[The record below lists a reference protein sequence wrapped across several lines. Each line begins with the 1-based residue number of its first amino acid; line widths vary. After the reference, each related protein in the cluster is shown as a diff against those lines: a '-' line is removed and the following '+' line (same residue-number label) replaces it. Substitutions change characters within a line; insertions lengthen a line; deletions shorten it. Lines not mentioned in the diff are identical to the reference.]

1 MRRQPRAR
9 PARRGRGF
17 TLLELLIAI
26 ALMAVLAVLCW
37 RGLDAVLRSRD
48 RVNASSDELR
58 ALTVAFGQ
66 IEDDLRGAWP
76 VRLLGIKARDPIAFS
91 APDGEG
97 PIAIEMLRDTSAML
111 ETQRLQRV
119 VYRLRGGQLE
129 RGFGAWAATSA
140 DADAMVSEAAMT
152 WQPLLT
158 DVVALEYRAYV
169 EEQRNWVSAQA
180 LVNAPSV
187 AARMGTASQAAQQ
200 AVAAAGAQLGV
211 VPGASFGRTITG
223 IEIQL
228 ARRDGGRIVRILAV
242 KD

>member
-1 MRRQPRAR
+1 MKR
-9 PARRGRGF
+9 PARGF

-48 RVNASSDELR
+48 RVNAASDELR
-58 ALTVAFGQ
+58 ALTVTFTQ
-66 IEDDLRGAWP
+66 IEDDLRRAWP
-76 VRLLGIKARDPIAFS
+76 IRLLGIKARDPIAFS
-91 APDGEG
+91 ALENNG
-97 PIAIEMLRDTSAML
+97 PISLEVLRDTNALL
-111 ETQRLQRV
+111 EPQRFQRV

-129 RGFGAWAATSA
+129 RGFGAWAASNA
-140 DADAMVSEAAMT
+140 DTDATVTEAAMT

-169 EEQRNWVSAQA
+169 EEQRTWVTAQA
-180 LVNAPSV
+180 LANAPSV
-187 AARMGTASQAAQQ
+187 AARMGAAGQGAQQ
-200 AVAAAGAQLGV
+200 AAAQVGQQMGV
-211 VPGASFGRTITG
+211 VPGANVGRTITG